1 MGAFSVLSFAAVHA
15 ADMKMLTR
23 RQLVTATLAAAL
35 FAAAPVRDW
44 AFADKK
50 RKGRGDDDHD
60 EAFRARQGGAVLP
73 LAEVLAM
80 VRPKIDGE
88 IIETEFEYQRGI
100 PVYEFKYVNSQGQ
113 VRELY
118 ADARNGAVLKD
129 KPD

>member
-1 MGAFSVLSFAAVHA
+1 MGAFSVLSSTAGHLAA
-15 ADMKMLTR
+15 MKMLTR
-23 RQLVTATLAAAL
+23 RQLVVASFAVALLATAPLCGQAL
-35 FAAAPVRDW
+35 
-44 AFADKK
+44 ADKK
-50 RKGRGDDDHD
+50 RKRRDDDHE
-60 EAFRARQGGAVLP
+60 EAFRARQGGAILP

-88 IIETEFEYQRGI
+88 IIETEFEYERGI
-100 PVYEFKYVNSQGQ
+100 PVYEFKYVNSRGQ